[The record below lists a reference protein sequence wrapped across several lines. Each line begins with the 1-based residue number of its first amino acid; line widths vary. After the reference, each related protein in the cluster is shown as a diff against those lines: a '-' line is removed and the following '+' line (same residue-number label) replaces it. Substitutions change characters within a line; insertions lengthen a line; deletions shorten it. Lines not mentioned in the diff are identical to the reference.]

1 MLYDFLN
8 CPACIDI
15 KQTLHYKVAI
25 ERSFYA
31 FFLMFVS
38 HFLVVVL
45 GRLFFVRKTK
55 KRLLAALDRWLS
67 YTVTIVGE
75 FAWTDSALV
84 VFDKRWSFEQ
94 VWL

>member
-45 GRLFFVRKTK
+45 DRLFFVRKTK
-55 KRLLAALDRWLS
+55 AVAGCVGQVIVLHSNDCRGICLDGLSIGRL
-67 YTVTIVGE
+67 
-75 FAWTDSALV
+75 
-84 VFDKRWSFEQ
+84 
-94 VWL
+94 

>member
-1 MLYDFLN
+1 MLDCFAWKEKRSKLYYFTCFYVMLYDFLN

-45 GRLFFVRKTK
+45 DRLFFVRKTK
-55 KRLLAALDRWLS
+55 KRLLAALDR
-67 YTVTIVGE
+67 
-75 FAWTDSALV
+75 
-84 VFDKRWSFEQ
+84 
-94 VWL
+94 